1 MRRAPIVISATV
13 AGVAAVLGFQAHPA
27 SVPLA
32 AATSRAPAAAPAAS
46 TGPGPPSASASS
58 NASSSAAGSSGSSGS
73 AGGTA
78 LGGAMQTRYGPA
90 QVRVTVSGGKIVK
103 VEAVA
108 LQNADRKSVEISS
121 FAEPVLQQSVLTR
134 QTAAVDAVSGATY
147 TSLSYEGSLQSALD
161 KLGFKAADGSVAST
175 DMSQLG

>member
-13 AGVAAVLGFQAHPA
+13 AGVAAVLGFHAHPA
-27 SVPLA
+27 SLPA
-32 AATSRAPAAAPAAS
+32 TAATSRAPAAAPAAS
-46 TGPGPPSASASS
+46 TGTASASASS
-58 NASSSAAGSSGSSGS
+58 KASSSSSSS
-73 AGGTA
+73 AGGSA
-78 LGGAMQTRYGPA
+78 LGAVMPTRYGPA

-121 FAEPVLQQSVLTR
+121 FAEPVLRQSVLAK